1 MERAIGNRPLTNMMS
16 VQSIAQGVQHPAG
29 TTVAP
34 LWLVVRI
41 MLKEERF
48 LYSEL
53 LYKGRSPRGKSIT

>member
-1 MERAIGNRPLTNMMS
+1 MGRTIGNRPLTNMMS

-29 TTVAP
+29 ATVAP

-48 LYSEL
+48 FHASV
-53 LYKGRSPRGKSIT
+53 